1 MFFPIYELNIAG
13 SEWFIIFVVII
24 IFIFPKKI
32 GSISKTIGKFVGEY
46 EKAKG
51 KIMEQKN
58 MFVPD
63 TSVTAAAANNHVYKG
78 PEIQRPISS
87 EREKLDIIARSLNIN
102 SDDMVD
108 DELRNLISSKMKE
121 TNSRE
126 TN

>member
-13 SEWFIIFVVII
+13 SEWFIIFIVII

-58 MFVPD
+58 MFVAD
-63 TSVTAAAANNHVYKG
+63 TSVTTANSHIYKG

-87 EREKLDIIARSLNIN
+87 EREKLDIIAKSLNIN
-102 SDDMVD
+102 SNGMVD

>member
-1 MFFPIYELNIAG
+1 MFFPSYALNIAG
-13 SEWFIIFVVII
+13 SEWFIIFIVII

-58 MFVPD
+58 MFVSD
-63 TSVTAAAANNHVYKG
+63 ASISVEDHVYKG
-78 PEIQRPISS
+78 PQIQRPISS
-87 EREKLDIIARSLNIN
+87 EREKLEIIAKSLNIN
-102 SDDMVD
+102 SDNIVD
-108 DELRNLISSKMKE
+108 DELRNLISLKLKE
-121 TNSRE
+121 THNKG

>member
-1 MFFPIYELNIAG
+1 MFFPSYVLNIAG
-13 SEWFIIFVVII
+13 SEWFIIFIVII

-58 MFVPD
+58 MFVAD
-63 TSVTAAAANNHVYKG
+63 TSVTTANSHIYKG
-78 PEIQRPISS
+78 PEIHRPISS
-87 EREKLDIIARSLNIN
+87 EREKLEIIAKSLNIN
-102 SDDMVD
+102 SENMVD
-108 DELRNLISSKMKE
+108 DELRNLISFKLKE
-121 TNSRE
+121 THNGE

>member
-1 MFFPIYELNIAG
+1 MFFPSYALNIAG
-13 SEWFIIFVVII
+13 SEWFIIFIVII

-58 MFVPD
+58 MFVSD
-63 TSVTAAAANNHVYKG
+63 ASMTTTTTNNPVYKG
-78 PEIQRPISS
+78 PQIQRPISS
-87 EREKLDIIARSLNIN
+87 EREKLEIIAKSLNIN
-102 SDDMVD
+102 SENMVD
-108 DELRNLISSKMKE
+108 DELRNLISFKLKE
-121 TNSRE
+121 THSGE

>member
-13 SEWFIIFVVII
+13 TEWFIIFIVII

-58 MFVPD
+58 MFVTD
-63 TSVTAAAANNHVYKG
+63 TSVTAAANNHMYKG

-87 EREKLDIIARSLNIN
+87 EREKLDIIAKSLNIN

-108 DELRNLISSKMKE
+108 DELRNLISSKLKE

>member
-1 MFFPIYELNIAG
+1 MFFPSYALNIAG

-58 MFVPD
+58 MFVSD
-63 TSVTAAAANNHVYKG
+63 ASMTTATNSQVYKG
-78 PEIQRPISS
+78 PQIQRPVSS
-87 EREKLDIIARSLNIN
+87 EREKLEIIAKSLNIN
-102 SDDMVD
+102 SENMVD
-108 DELRNLISSKMKE
+108 DELRNLISFKLKE
-121 TNSRE
+121 TRNGE

>member
-1 MFFPIYELNIAG
+1 MFFPSYALNIAG

-58 MFVPD
+58 MFVSD
-63 TSVTAAAANNHVYKG
+63 ASMTTATNNQVYKG
-78 PEIQRPISS
+78 PQIQRPISS
-87 EREKLDIIARSLNIN
+87 EREKLEIIAKSLNIN
-102 SDDMVD
+102 SENMID
-108 DELRNLISSKMKE
+108 DELRNLISFKLKE
-121 TNSRE
+121 TRNGE

>member
-1 MFFPIYELNIAG
+1 MFFPSYVLNIAG
-13 SEWFIIFVVII
+13 SEWFIIFIVII

-58 MFVPD
+58 MFVSD
-63 TSVTAAAANNHVYKG
+63 VSMTTASNKRVYKG
-78 PEIQRPISS
+78 PQIQRPISS
-87 EREKLDIIARSLNIN
+87 EREKLEIIAKSLNIN
-102 SDDMVD
+102 SENMVD
-108 DELRNLISSKMKE
+108 DELRNLISFKLKE
-121 TNSRE
+121 THNGE

>member
-13 SEWFIIFVVII
+13 SEWFIIFIVII

-58 MFVPD
+58 MFVTDP
-63 TSVTAAAANNHVYKG
+63 SVTAAGINHVYKG

-87 EREKLDIIARSLNIN
+87 EREKLDIIAKSLNIN

-108 DELRNLISSKMKE
+108 DELRNLISSKLKE

>member
-13 SEWFIIFVVII
+13 SEWFIIFIVII

-46 EKAKG
+46 EKAKV

-58 MFVPD
+58 MFVPA
-63 TSVTAAAANNHVYKG
+63 TSVTTDNNHIYKG

-87 EREKLDIIARSLNIN
+87 EREKLDIIAKSLNIN

-108 DELRNLISSKMKE
+108 DELRNLISSRMKE

>member
-13 SEWFIIFVVII
+13 SEWFIIFIIII

-58 MFVPD
+58 MFVAD
-63 TSVTAAAANNHVYKG
+63 TSVTTANSHIYKG

-87 EREKLDIIARSLNIN
+87 EREKLDIIAKSLNIN
-102 SDDMVD
+102 SDGMVD

-121 TNSRE
+121 TSSRE